1 MIEENDD
8 MCVSIFSP
16 EGITPM
22 LYRRE
27 YPDLLAIREFEP
39 LNDYELIMIWHY
51 ANPTSPLVYSI
62 RDKEKRMAQAYR
74 LTNPEVTE
82 EKSAAFAYEFVNG
95 SLVNAEILRDAAERM
110 SRISPDVRRQADKMV
125 NRILSDYMGLL
136 DRDLDEFVK
145 GDGDT
150 DFTAYTM
157 TRQRI
162 VAHLDLL
169 IQKVETGFGTKK
181 ASEKKLVGEKIP
193 EKYLKQKANAGN
205 SLPGNVS
212 TE

>member
-1 MIEENDD
+1 

-16 EGITPM
+16 EGISPM

-27 YPDLLAIREFEP
+27 YPDLLAIKEFDP

-62 RDKEKRMAQAYR
+62 RDREKRMAQAYR

-82 EKSAAFAYEFVNG
+82 EKATSFAYEFVNG
-95 SLVNAEILRDAAERM
+95 SLVNAEVLRDAAERM

-125 NRILSDYMGLL
+125 NSILSDYMEIL
-136 DRDLDEFVK
+136 DKDITEFVK
-145 GDGDT
+145 GPDHDI

-181 ASEKKLVGEKIP
+181 ASEKKLVGEKIS